1 MDTVT
6 VTEAPVC
13 PDNHK
18 HGLTAT
24 CYTSHGCRCLGCR
37 AAQAATKRTERRLQA
52 YGRWDRAPRLA
63 GHARAHVLV
72 LSRFGYA
79 YEHIARAA
87 NINPRTVYQIATGR
101 VTRIHYRVHS
111 SILAIEPKIS
121 DLDPAT
127 RIPSTGSRRRVQAL
141 ACRGW
146 SIEALAAQLGITRSA
161 LTQRVNAGGTTV
173 RAHLQLAELYEQI
186 WNTRPVPTSDA
197 DAAYIT
203 RTIRRAQ
210 RAGWM
215 PPMAWDDI
223 DTDPEPQTGEDAPV
237 DEIAVELAVHGNRI
251 RLTRDERLLAV
262 RQLHAAGHSDEL
274 IAHMLLVSDKTI
286 TRDRE
291 HLGLVANEDPTP
303 LIRKL
308 AA

>member
-1 MDTVT
+1 MDTIT
-6 VTEAPVC
+6 ATGAHVC
-13 PDNHK
+13 PEDHK
-18 HGLTAT
+18 HALTAT
-24 CYTSHGCRCLGCR
+24 CYTSHKCRCPRCR
-37 AAQAATKRTERRLQA
+37 AGQAATKRTERRLQA

-63 GHARAHVLV
+63 GHARAHILV

-87 NINPRTVYQIATGR
+87 DINPRTVYQITAGR
-101 VTRIHYRVHS
+101 VTRIHHRVHN
-111 SILAIEPKIS
+111 SILAIEPTIS
-121 DLDPAT
+121 DLDPDT

-146 SIEALAAQLGITRSA
+146 SIAALAAELGITRSA
-161 LTQRVNAGGTTV
+161 LTQRINAGGTTV
-173 RAHLQLAELYEQI
+173 RAHLQLAELYERI
-186 WNTRPVPTSDA
+186 WNVRPMPTSDI

-203 RTIRRAQ
+203 RTIRRAE

-262 RQLHAAGHSDEL
+262 RQLHAAGHGDQL
-274 IAHMLLVSDKTI
+274 IAHMLLISDKTI

-291 HLGLVANEDPTP
+291 LLGLPAHENPTP
-303 LIRKL
+303 LDRKL
-308 AA
+308 VA